1 MSLTLDSNIPSG
13 PLAGKWEKHK
23 FESKLINPANRRKFE
38 IIVVGTGLAGAAAAA
53 TLGELGYKVKSFCF
67 QDSPRRAHSIA
78 AQGGINAAKNYQN
91 DGDSVHRLFYDT
103 IKGGDF
109 RAREAN
115 VHRLAEVSVSIIDH
129 CVALGVPFAREY
141 GGLLD
146 NRSFGGAQ
154 VSRTFY
160 ARGQTGQQLLLGAY
174 SALNRQIAA
183 GSVEMHSRTE
193 MLDLVLIDGHAKGIV
208 TRDLVTGE
216 IKSWAADCVIMATGG
231 YGNVFYLSTNA
242 KGSNVTATYR
252 AHRRGAAF
260 ANPCYTQ
267 IHPTCIPVAG
277 DHQSKLT
284 LMSESLRN
292 DGRVWVPKKK
302 GDTRPSAQIP
312 DDERDYFLERKYPS
326 FGNLA
331 PRDISSRS
339 AKEVCDEGRGVGPG
353 GLGVYLD
360 FADSIK
366 RLGENK
372 IRERYGNLFE
382 IYHQI
387 TGENAYQMPMR
398 IFPAVHYT
406 MGGLWV
412 DYNLMSNL
420 PGLFVLGEANFSDHG
435 ANRLG
440 ASALMQGLADG
451 YFVIPYTIGN
461 YLAPELGKRPSTD
474 HPAFKQTE
482 AEVRAQ
488 LQRFLSL
495 KGRRSVQSFHRE
507 LGLLM
512 WDQCGMARSER
523 SLTKALKR
531 IPALREEFWQDAKI
545 LGDNESLN
553 TSLEQ
558 AGRVADFLE
567 FGELMCIDALAR
579 NESCGG
585 HFREEFQTPDGEAL
599 RNDTDYAH
607 VAAWEYQGY
616 GQAPKR
622 HIEPLIYE
630 EVKLATRSYK

>member
-1 MSLTLDSNIPSG
+1 
-13 PLAGKWEKHK
+13 
-23 FESKLINPANRRKFE
+23 
-38 IIVVGTGLAGAAAAA
+38 
-53 TLGELGYKVKSFCF
+53 
-67 QDSPRRAHSIA
+67 
-78 AQGGINAAKNYQN
+78 
-91 DGDSVHRLFYDT
+91 
-103 IKGGDF
+103 
-109 RAREAN
+109 
-115 VHRLAEVSVSIIDH
+115 
-129 CVALGVPFAREY
+129 
-141 GGLLD
+141 
-146 NRSFGGAQ
+146 
-154 VSRTFY
+154 
-160 ARGQTGQQLLLGAY
+160 
-174 SALNRQIAA
+174 
-183 GSVEMHSRTE
+183 
-193 MLDLVLIDGHAKGIV
+193 
-208 TRDLVTGE
+208 
-216 IKSWAADCVIMATGG
+216 
-231 YGNVFYLSTNA
+231 
-242 KGSNVTATYR
+242 
-252 AHRRGAAF
+252 
-260 ANPCYTQ
+260 
-267 IHPTCIPVAG
+267 
-277 DHQSKLT
+277 
-284 LMSESLRN
+284 MSESLRN
-292 DGRVWVPKKK
+292 DGRVWVPKKT
-302 GDTRPSAQIP
+302 GDTRPSSQIP
-312 DDERDYFLERKYPS
+312 EEERDYYLERKYPS

-366 RLGENK
+366 RLGEAK
-372 IRERYGNLFE
+372 IRERYGNLFD

-387 TGENAYQMPMR
+387 TGENAYQVPMR

-412 DYNLMSNL
+412 DYNLMSNV

-461 YLAPELGKRPSTD
+461 YLAPEIGKRPSTD
-474 HPAFKQTE
+474 HAAFKQTE

-488 LQRFLSL
+488 IQRFLSI

-512 WDQCGMARSER
+512 WDHCGMARSER
-523 SLTKALKR
+523 SLNKALKR

-545 LGDNESLN
+545 LGENESLN

-567 FGELMCIDALAR
+567 FGELMCLDALTR

-585 HFREEFQTPDGEAL
+585 HFREEFQTADGEAQ

-616 GQAPKR
+616 GQTPKR

>member
-1 MSLTLDSNIPSG
+1 MSLILDSKIPAG
-13 PLAGKWEKHK
+13 PLDQKWERHK
-23 FESKLINPANRRKFE
+23 FESKLINPANKRKFE
-38 IIVVGTGLAGAAAAA
+38 VLVVGTGLAGASAAA
-53 TLGELGYKVKSFCF
+53 TLGELGYKVTAFCF

-183 GSVEMHSRTE
+183 GTVTMHSRTE
-193 MLDLVLIDGHAKGIV
+193 LMDVVMVNGHAKGIV
-208 TRDLVTGE
+208 TRNLVSGE

-242 KGSNVTATYR
+242 KGSNVTATFR
-252 AHRRGAAF
+252 AYRRGATF

-292 DGRVWVPKKK
+292 DGRVWVPTKK
-302 GDTRPSAQIP
+302 GDTRPPAQIP
-312 DDERDYFLERKYPS
+312 ESERDYYLERKYPS

-360 FADSIK
+360 FADAISRVGEDKIK
-366 RLGENK
+366 
-372 IRERYGNLFE
+372 ERYGNLFDM
-382 IYHQI
+382 YHQI
-387 TGENAYQMPMR
+387 TGEDAYKMPMR

-412 DYNLMSNL
+412 DYNLMSNV

-451 YFVIPYTIGN
+451 YFVVPYTIGN
-461 YLAPELGKRPSTD
+461 YLVPETGKRPTTD
-474 HPAFKQTE
+474 HPSFKQAE
-482 AEVRAQ
+482 ADVRAQ
-488 LQRFLSL
+488 IQRFLSI
-495 KGRRSVQSFHRE
+495 KGKRSVESFHRE
-507 LGLLM
+507 LGLIM
-512 WDQCGMARSER
+512 WDNCGMARSEK
-523 SLTKALKR
+523 SLTRALAR
-531 IPALREEFWQDAKI
+531 IPALREEFWQNANI
-545 LGDNESLN
+545 PGENESLN
-553 TSLEQ
+553 VSLER
-558 AGRVADFLE
+558 AGRVADFLD
-567 FGELMCIDALAR
+567 FGELMCLDALKR

-585 HFREEFQTPDGEAL
+585 HFREEYQTPDGEAQ
-599 RNDTDYAH
+599 RNDEEFAH
-607 VAAWEYQGY
+607 VAAWEYQGE
-616 GQAPKR
+616 GKAPVR
-622 HIEPLIYE
+622 HTEPLVYE
-630 EVKLATRSYK
+630 SVKLATRSYK